1 MFMYIPAV
9 YASDATIQETF
20 SAKISEIGMMRW
32 RMFLKRKP
40 VILLSLMIDLSETF
54 YNMSQYKRHLDNL
67 YPLS

>member
-40 VILLSLMIDLSETF
+40 VILRSLMIDLS
-54 YNMSQYKRHLDNL
+54 
-67 YPLS
+67 